1 MKKKRSSISTI
12 DLYDRNLQRLMEIS
26 KFIDEDNDY
35 PPETQNDS
43 VFIKLLFQDI
53 RKCSKWYI
61 NEEWRPI
68 KAAIHNCYKLLQK
81 GYVPENQSEL
91 ENNIRILEI
100 LLKDSSL
107 KKPNMDKISEE
118 LVQNIFDKS
127 IKHLSQSSFD
137 NNNNIINDN
146 NSNNNSNNSN
156 NSNNNIINDDNK
168 INEIK
173 SFKEDDK
180 ENNKY
185 IKNYD
190 NDVNNN
196 ISSKNELITKEKM
209 ENALN
214 EQKIYY
220 ETKMNLMQNDIDELK
235 KKVKELTDLVDNISN
250 CFTKSIN
257 KENK

>member
-61 NEEWRPI
+61 NEEWRP
-68 KAAIHNCYKLLQK
+68 
-81 GYVPENQSEL
+81 YVPENQSEL

-146 NSNNNSNNSN
+146 NSSNNINDN
-156 NSNNNIINDDNK
+156 NSNNNVINDDNK

-180 ENNKY
+180 ENDKS

-190 NDVNNN
+190 NYINNN
-196 ISSKNELITKEKM
+196 ISNKNEFITKEKM

-220 ETKMNLMQNDIDELK
+220 EKKMNLMQNDIDELK
-235 KKVKELTDLVDNISN
+235 KKVKELTDLVENISN

>member
-1 MKKKRSSISTI
+1 
-12 DLYDRNLQRLMEIS
+12 
-26 KFIDEDNDY
+26 
-35 PPETQNDS
+35 
-43 VFIKLLFQDI
+43 
-53 RKCSKWYI
+53 
-61 NEEWRPI
+61 
-68 KAAIHNCYKLLQK
+68 
-81 GYVPENQSEL
+81 
-91 ENNIRILEI
+91 
-100 LLKDSSL
+100 
-107 KKPNMDKISEE
+107 MDKISEE

-146 NSNNNSNNSN
+146 NSSNNINDN
-156 NSNNNIINDDNK
+156 NSNNNVINDDNK

-180 ENNKY
+180 ENDKS

-190 NDVNNN
+190 NYINNN
-196 ISSKNELITKEKM
+196 ISNKNEFITKEKM

-220 ETKMNLMQNDIDELK
+220 EKKMNLMQNDIDELK
-235 KKVKELTDLVDNISN
+235 KKVKELTDLVENISN

>member
-137 NNNNIINDN
+137 NNNNIIND
-146 NSNNNSNNSN
+146 SNNNNNTNDN

-173 SFKEDDK
+173 TYKEDDK
-180 ENNKY
+180 ENDKY

-190 NDVNNN
+190 NYENNN
-196 ISSKNELITKEKM
+196 IPNKNEFITKEKM

-220 ETKMNLMQNDIDELK
+220 EKKMNLMQNDIDVLK

>member
-61 NEEWRPI
+61 NEEWSPI
-68 KAAIHNCYKLLQK
+68 KDAINNCYKLLQK

-137 NNNNIINDN
+137 NNNIINDN

>member
-1 MKKKRSSISTI
+1 MKKKRNSISTI

-137 NNNNIINDN
+137 NNNIINDN
-146 NSNNNSNNSN
+146 NSNNNRNNSN

-235 KKVKELTDLVDNISN
+235 KKVNELTDLVENISN

>member
-137 NNNNIINDN
+137 NNNNIIND
-146 NSNNNSNNSN
+146 SNNNNNTNDN

-173 SFKEDDK
+173 TYKEDDK
-180 ENNKY
+180 ENDKY

-190 NDVNNN
+190 NYENNN
-196 ISSKNELITKEKM
+196 ILNKNEFITKEKM

-220 ETKMNLMQNDIDELK
+220 EKKMNLMQNDIDVLK

>member
-35 PPETQNDS
+35 PLETQNDS

-137 NNNNIINDN
+137 NNNNIINE
-146 NSNNNSNNSN
+146 SNNNNNINDN

-173 SFKEDDK
+173 TYKEDDK
-180 ENNKY
+180 ENDKY
-185 IKNYD
+185 IKNYE
-190 NDVNNN
+190 NNN
-196 ISSKNELITKEKM
+196 IPNKNEFITKEKM

-214 EQKIYY
+214 DQKIYY
-220 ETKMNLMQNDIDELK
+220 EKKMNLMQNDIDVLK